1 MNLKSILIC
10 TLSAVSL
17 QMMAKSIEATLLL
30 KQPGNPSRQYTL
42 TQQGN
47 QLVAPS
53 QLPLTIAI
61 NEQQEGE
68 DKVISI
74 RIHATKQ
81 IYFNLGAMLPTSLKS
96 DNCEF
101 YLPGFWYHR
110 NLRSPKEAPSF
121 HTSKSWKFR
130 DDRLSTPLT
139 SVYDAQLRKGISVLR
154 INNTSTECSPQ
165 LTEGEVILPGNTSV
179 GFLGFDNESNEVK
192 LCFGFPYIESPK
204 RYIRKLTL
212 APSITTFQKL
222 EAGEERVLTWRIH
235 QIEAENYGVFVSKM
249 WQYSFDK
256 MRPQPIIPLYSADE
270 MKGQLTNYFR
280 SSFVDKFPLKY
291 NSGITLE
298 TKNCN
303 PYTEVQL
310 GFCGRVLLNAF
321 NEIEY
326 GETHNQTDLFNMG
339 QDIIKSWLENGFT
352 EQGWFIDW
360 VNYSEGM
367 PKEFVHS
374 IRQQSEGIYAI
385 LHYLNY
391 EKKHG
396 RQHPEWEK
404 RTRQLLN
411 NLIALQKSDGH
422 FARKYNDAGKD
433 IDASGGST
441 PSATSTLV
449 MGYKY
454 FKDKKYLLAAKRTID
469 YVEKNIISKSDYFS
483 STLDANC
490 EDKEAAI
497 AAVTSTYYLAMVTT
511 GKERQHYID
520 LCKQA
525 AYFALSWYYTWDVPF
540 AQGQML
546 GDLGF
551 KSRGW
556 SNVSVEN
563 NHIDVFVFELPH
575 IIKWLSSVTEE
586 KRFEKMYDVIYSSL
600 NQLLPTKERLCGIG
614 KPGFYPE
621 VVQHTT
627 WDYGRNGK
635 GFYNNLFAPGWTI
648 ASLWELYSPN
658 RTVEFLK

>member
-47 QLVAPS
+47 QLIAPS

-81 IYFNLGAMLPTSLKS
+81 VYFNLGAMLPTSLKS

-121 HTSKSWKFR
+121 HTSKSWNFR

-139 SVYDAQLRKGISVLR
+139 SVYDTQLRKGISVLR

-179 GFLGFDNESNEVK
+179 GFLGFDNETNEVK

-235 QIEAENYGVFVSKM
+235 QIEAENYGMFVSKM

-256 MRPQPIIPLYSADE
+256 MRPQPITPLYSADE

-298 TKNCN
+298 TENCN

-326 GETHNQTDLFNMG
+326 GETHHQTDLFNMG
-339 QDIIKSWLENGFT
+339 QDIIKSWLQNGFT
-352 EQGWFIDW
+352 AQGWFIDW

-551 KSRGW
+551 RSRGW